1 MILSGLP
8 VGMIALALLSP
19 FKVHA
24 MTNDVPTPTMRT
36 LSLDVREHDGMLE
49 IALVGLSPRA
59 QGVSYAL
66 EVTGHSTSRHRG
78 KTTLAAGTRAV
89 LSTMR
94 TQAGDNWCVK
104 LTAEEEGSAPYEVM
118 QGPCNAE

>member
-1 MILSGLP
+1 MILSALP
-8 VGMIALALLSP
+8 VGMIALALLAPS
-19 FKVHA
+19 KVPA
-24 MTNDVPTPTMRT
+24 MTNDVSTPTTRALT
-36 LSLDVREHDGMLE
+36 LDVREHDGILE

-66 EVTGHSTSRHRG
+66 EVTGNSTSRHRG

-104 LTAEEEGSAPYEVM
+104 LTAEEEGSTPYEVI
-118 QGPCNAE
+118 QGPCNTE